1 MLIYVCSSSH
11 GFGHAARD
19 AAVLQQLRRL
29 RPDWR
34 LVMSSMV
41 SPGFLSLLLGDGGIE
56 QRPCRWD
63 VGMVQ
68 ADALGSDPSA
78 TLIALAELDARLPEQ
93 IQSEVSWLREQG
105 LPVLI
110 LGDIP
115 PAAALLA
122 EALDAPLVWMSNFG
136 WDAIYRP
143 FGGAFELMAERAQA
157 AYRCGQLLLR
167 CPFDL
172 AMDWGLPE
180 QRLDLVC
187 GTPRALPDALKAFLA
202 DLDSPIIQVGFGGM
216 GLELDP
222 QLFVHWPDHH
232 FLMAC
237 PPDPQT
243 SARLAGIANLTLLP
257 AGVRPLDAFPYC
269 ERHIGKPGFSTF
281 CEALSLDLGLHV
293 VERRDFAEVSA
304 LMQGL
309 TRHGRHR
316 LLSRDQLMGSD
327 WQLDQP
333 LLPAEAEP
341 LSSGGAL
348 QAAEQL
354 VRVCYQL
361 CY

>member
-34 LVMSSMV
+34 LVMSSLV
-41 SPGFLSLLLGDGGIE
+41 SPGFLSLLLGDEHIE

-93 IQSEVSWLREQG
+93 VQAEASWIRAQG
-105 LPVLI
+105 RPVLI

-115 PAAALLA
+115 PAAAELA
-122 EALDAPLVWMSNFG
+122 AAVDAPLVWMSNFG
-136 WDAIYRP
+136 WDEIYRP
-143 FGGAFELMAERAQA
+143 FGGAFELVAERALES
-157 AYRCGQLLLR
+157 YRCGQLLLR

-187 GTPRALPDALKAFLA
+187 SRPRPLPSVVQQTLEALDQ
-202 DLDSPIIQVGFGGM
+202 PIIQVGFGGM
-216 GLELDP
+216 GLDLDL
-222 QLFVHWPDHH
+222 QLFAHWPDHH
-232 FLMAC
+232 FLIAC
-237 PPDPQT
+237 PPDAKT

-257 AGVRPLDAFPYC
+257 DGVRPLDAFPFC

-281 CEALSLDLGLHV
+281 CEALSLELGLHV
-293 VERRDFAEVSA
+293 VERQDFAEVRA

-309 TRHGRHR
+309 IRYGRHR
-316 LLSRDQLMGSD
+316 QLTRQQLIGGD

-333 LLPAEAEP
+333 LLPAEAES
-341 LSSGGAL
+341 LAAGGAL

-354 VRVCYQL
+354 IRISDPFCN
-361 CY
+361 

>member
-1 MLIYVCSSSH
+1 MLIYVCCSSH

-34 LVMSSMV
+34 LVMSSQV
-41 SPGFLSLLLGDGGIE
+41 SPGFLSLLLGDREIE

-78 TLIALAELDARLPEQ
+78 TLIALAELDARLPGQ
-93 IQSEVSWLREQG
+93 IQSEARWIRKQG

-115 PAAALLA
+115 PAAAQLA
-122 EALDAPLVWMSNFG
+122 RAVDAPLVWMSNFG
-136 WDAIYRP
+136 WDEIYRP
-143 FGGAFELMAERAQA
+143 FGGAFELVAERALES
-157 AYRCGQLLLR
+157 YRCGQLLLR
-167 CPFDL
+167 CPFHL
-172 AMDWGLPE
+172 AMDWGLSE

-187 GTPRALPDALKAFLA
+187 SNPRALPTVLQQMLE
-202 DLDSPIIQVGFGGM
+202 DLDQPIIQVGFGGI
-216 GLELDP
+216 GLDLDP
-222 QLFVHWPDHH
+222 QLFAHWPNCH

-237 PPDPQT
+237 PPNPEA

-257 AGVRPLDAFPYC
+257 DGVRPLDVFPFC

-281 CEALSLDLGLHV
+281 CEALSLELGLHV
-293 VERRDFAEVSA
+293 VERQDFAEVSA

-309 TRHGRHR
+309 VRHGRHR
-316 LLSRDQLMGSD
+316 QLTRQQLICGD

-333 LLPAEAEP
+333 LLQAEAEP
-341 LSSGGAL
+341 LAAGGAL

-354 VRVCYQL
+354 IRIGGPL
-361 CY
+361 CN

>member
-34 LVMSSMV
+34 LVMSSLV
-41 SPGFLSLLLGDGGIE
+41 SPGFLSLLLGDEHIE
-56 QRPCRWD
+56 QRLCRWD

-78 TLIALAELDARLPEQ
+78 TLIALAELDARLSEQ
-93 IQSEVSWLREQG
+93 VQAEASWIRTQG
-105 LPVLI
+105 RPVLI

-115 PAAALLA
+115 PAAAELA
-122 EALDAPLVWMSNFG
+122 AAVDAPLVWMSNFG
-136 WDAIYRP
+136 WDEIYRP
-143 FGGAFELMAERAQA
+143 FGGAFELVAERALES
-157 AYRCGQLLLR
+157 YRCGQLLLR

-187 GTPRALPDALKAFLA
+187 SSPRPLPSVVQQTLEALDQ
-202 DLDSPIIQVGFGGM
+202 PIIQVGFGGM
-216 GLELDP
+216 GLDLDP
-222 QLFVHWPDHH
+222 QLFAHWPDHH

-237 PPDPQT
+237 PPDAKT

-257 AGVRPLDAFPYC
+257 DGVRPLDAFPFC

-281 CEALSLDLGLHV
+281 CEALSLELGLHV
-293 VERRDFAEVSA
+293 VERQDFAEVSA

-309 TRHGRHR
+309 IRYGRHR
-316 LLSRDQLMGSD
+316 QLTRQQLIGGD

-341 LSSGGAL
+341 LAAGGAL

-354 VRVCYQL
+354 IRIGDPFCN
-361 CY
+361 

>member
-19 AAVLQQLRRL
+19 AAVLQELRRL
-29 RPDWR
+29 RPNWR
-34 LVMSSMV
+34 LVMSSQV
-41 SPGFLSLLLGDGGIE
+41 SPGFLSLLLGDGEIE

-78 TLIALAELDARLPEQ
+78 TLIALAELDARLPGQ
-93 IQSEVSWLREQG
+93 IQSEARWIREQG

-115 PAAALLA
+115 PAAAELA
-122 EALDAPLVWMSNFG
+122 AAVDAPLVWMSNFG

-143 FGGAFELMAERAQA
+143 FGGAFEAVAERAMES
-157 AYRCGQLLLR
+157 YRCGQLLLR

-187 GTPRALPDALKAFLA
+187 STPRPLPASLQAALA

-216 GLELDP
+216 GLDLDP
-222 QLFVHWPDHH
+222 QLFAHWPDHH

-237 PPDPQT
+237 PPDPKT
-243 SARLAGIANLTLLP
+243 SARLADIVNLTLLP
-257 AGVRPLDAFPYC
+257 AGVRPLDAFPHC

-281 CEALSLDLGLHV
+281 CEALSLELGLHV

-309 TRHGRHR
+309 IRHGRHR
-316 LLSRDQLMGSD
+316 LLSRDQLMGGD

-341 LSSGGAL
+341 LPADGAL

-354 VRVCYQL
+354 IRIGSPL
-361 CY
+361 CN

>member
-29 RPDWR
+29 RPDWC
-34 LVMSSMV
+34 LVMSSRV
-41 SPGFLSLLLGDGGIE
+41 SAGFLSLLLGDEHIE

-78 TLIALAELDARLPEQ
+78 TLIALAELDARLPQQVQAEA
-93 IQSEVSWLREQG
+93 SWIREQG
-105 LPVLI
+105 RPVLI

-115 PAAALLA
+115 PAAAQLA
-122 EALDAPLVWMSNFG
+122 EAVDAPLVWMSNFG
-136 WDAIYRP
+136 WDEIYRP
-143 FGGAFELMAERAQA
+143 FGGAFELMAERALES
-157 AYRCGQLLLR
+157 YRCGQLLLR

-187 GTPRALPDALKAFLA
+187 SSPRPLPIVLQQTLEAL
-202 DLDSPIIQVGFGGM
+202 DLPIIQVGFGGM
-216 GLELDP
+216 GLDLDP
-222 QLFVHWPDHH
+222 QLFAHWPDHH

-237 PPDPQT
+237 PPDPNT

-257 AGVRPLDAFPYC
+257 DGIRPLDAFPFC

-281 CEALSLDLGLHV
+281 SEALSLELGLHV

-309 TRHGRHR
+309 IRHGHHR
-316 LLSRDQLMGSD
+316 LLSRDQLTSGD
-327 WQLDQP
+327 WQLDRP
-333 LLPAEAEP
+333 LVPPEAEP
-341 LSSGGAL
+341 LAADGAL

-354 VRVCYQL
+354 IQL
-361 CY
+361 GESLCN